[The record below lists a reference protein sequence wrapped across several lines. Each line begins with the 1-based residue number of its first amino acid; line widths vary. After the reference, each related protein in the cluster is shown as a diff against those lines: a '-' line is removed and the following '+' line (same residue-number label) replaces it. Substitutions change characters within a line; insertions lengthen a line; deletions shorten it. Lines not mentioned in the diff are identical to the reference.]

1 MKKKLSTIKILF
13 ICSLIILCAVTTA
26 FAWFAS
32 NNKIG
37 NDMSGSA
44 LTGYFYA
51 GDGSSE
57 KPYQIKD
64 KIHVYNFAWL
74 QYMGQLNYNEDKT
87 IKQLY
92 FELVDDIDMTGIV
105 LPPIGTIANPFIGH
119 FDGNGYCISNLT
131 VSNYLQEGNV
141 TEGIVNRPLSVTN
154 IDGSSVSIV
163 GFFGVVGDPKGTLT
177 GLADDS
183 KTNDV
188 TQKVNAVHDLF
199 LDNLTVRTETDQSL
213 IGLFA
218 GYVNGSASNIGV
230 GNSSIV
236 IGDSVYPLTKT
247 VAFDMDK
254 VMSTYSLVGKYNS
267 DNVEWKDGIGW
278 SDNSSAPSGGS
289 GWGDSINIA
298 QLRKRITY
306 IAGAVGLQGSYYL
319 ITNKFGYNG
328 FIRGGSQRDIID
340 GSSVISNTYPAFIS
354 GSIMPL
360 SLDTD
365 KIDFSEINEN
375 STSPLKDKLAKDKS
389 GNILPSIE
397 YYLTNKTNLEP
408 VASMNTGYIVGGGSR
423 NLSYT
428 GHYIEIRND
437 YVAGGFS
444 SGKSSSLGIAKS
456 IYTKI
461 DKTIKFPTNNLHL
474 LTNVP
479 TDDASPKTYVIS
491 DDYNGSSETWLS
503 QQKNYEFVRFDD
515 ARLGFKN
522 YQIGTVGNDK
532 GVRNKFVESSKG
544 SSVIQGI
551 LFNSKIQYDPNNP
564 TDLSK
569 LEVVAAKNVTI
580 LGTTYYGA
588 DYTGSTDNTAS
599 KTNYS
604 MLEGAINFSL
614 LSAGRVTTIAA
625 TYSTYQTDIN
635 TPSSSVHTLFRIF
648 KLTRNSSN
656 EITACEIINTV
667 YEVIN
672 PATGEAPYAYNLVD
686 PDPAKYKLVFDYNS
700 MGTLKEAGAAYYFEI
715 PLNAGDYAIGS
726 ITADSSKKG
735 AYLLYL
741 DIGASGDM
749 SVGPGPSNGKVHL
762 MTDVKFVESS
772 YIQST
777 KERPADRTTA
787 AYKAIAF
794 KIELNNK
801 TTNSTGLQISF
812 TPGATDV
819 IHSAT
824 ALPPST
830 SPAGDFVITKK
841 KNE

>member
-51 GDGSSE
+51 GDGSSDT
-57 KPYQIKD
+57 PYQIKD

-236 IGDSVYPLTKT
+236 IGDSVYPLTKA

-278 SDNSSAPSGGS
+278 SDNSSTPSSGS

-298 QLRKRITY
+298 QLRKRIYY
-306 IAGAVGLQGSYYL
+306 IVGAVGLEKL
-319 ITNKFGYNG
+319 AVKNKYGYTG
-328 FIRGGSQRDIID
+328 YIRGGSQLDIID
-340 GSSVISNTYPAFIS
+340 GSQINRNYYP
-354 GSIMPL
+354 SITEGAVMPL
-360 SLDTD
+360 TLDTN
-365 KIDFSEINEN
+365 KIDFSPEKEVNGITLSNGQTLKTLKYYKDN
-375 STSPLKDKLAKDKS
+375 IST
-389 GNILPSIE
+389 NR
-397 YYLTNKTNLEP
+397 EP
-408 VASMNTGYIVGGGSR
+408 VASMNTGYIVGGGSSTATQQ
-423 NLSYT
+423 LQYM
-428 GHYIEIRND
+428 EIRND
-437 YVAGGFS
+437 TVAGGS
-444 SGKSSSLGIAKS
+444 LPTGSGDATTYTVGIAKS
-456 IYTKI
+456 VT
-461 DKTIKFPTNNLHL
+461 TELNANFNFPDNNLHL
-474 LTNVP
+474 ITID
-479 TDDASPKTYVIS
+479 TAGKTHIIS
-491 DDYNGSSETWLS
+491 DSYNSGAIT
-503 QQKNYEFVRFDD
+503 Y
-515 ARLGFKN
+515 FKN
-522 YQIGTVGNDK
+522 GNNSRYDFTNYSDLGLLNYQTSTDTSKDN
-532 GVRNKFVESSKG
+532 GVRKKFVESTKG
-544 SSVIQGI
+544 LRAIQGI
-551 LFNSKIQYDPNNP
+551 LFNPKITIVQNDSGADNISSLK
-564 TDLSK
+564 TIS
-569 LEVVAAKNVTI
+569 ATNVTI
-580 LGTTYYGA
+580 LGNTY
-588 DYTGSTDNTAS
+588 SS
-599 KTNYS
+599 YS
-604 MLEGAINFSL
+604 MIQGAINFSL

-625 TYSTYQTDIN
+625 TYSTNQKDIN
-635 TPSSSVHTLFRIF
+635 TSSGTTHTLFRIF
-648 KLTRNSSN
+648 EVTRNSSN

-672 PATGEAPYAYNLVD
+672 PATGEAPYAYNLVN
-686 PDPAKYKLVFDYNS
+686 PDLTKYKLVFDFNEMS
-700 MGTLKEAGAAYYFEI
+700 NLTEAGAAYYFEI

-749 SVGPGPSNGKVHL
+749 SIGPGPSSGKVHL